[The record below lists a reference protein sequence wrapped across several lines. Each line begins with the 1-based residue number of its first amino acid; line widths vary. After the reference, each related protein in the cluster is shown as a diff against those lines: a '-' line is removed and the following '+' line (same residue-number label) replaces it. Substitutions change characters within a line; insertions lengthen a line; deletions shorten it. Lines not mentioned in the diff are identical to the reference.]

1 MAQAPRPS
9 LRDQLAYAPAGAEAT
24 VMRIVDAQIH
34 TWGIWLP
41 SNLLHWQTTSFMA
54 AEAMAGAEAVP
65 WPDGVSR

>member
-1 MAQAPRPS
+1 
-9 LRDQLAYAPAGAEAT
+9 
-24 VMRIVDAQIH
+24 MRIVDAQIH